1 MSCVKDDTKLVYPND
16 EFKKMVNTEKKGVE
30 QSIKEGKASSVLS
43 ENEGQHIASWSDK
56 R

>member
-1 MSCVKDDTKLVYPND
+1 MT
-16 EFKKMVNTEKKGVE
+16 NTEKKGVE

-43 ENEGQHIASWSDK
+43 ENKGQHIAIWSDK